1 MINFGLTIDELNL
14 DRRDMLR
21 LGISAGMLPMLAG
34 NSAATPAGDVPDM
47 SSSGS
52 RLDTHVKLMGSTE
65 EVTIYLL
72 LEGTLWGVAP
82 GRSPEA
88 ICGFRGLARSDWK
101 PLSGNA
107 FSQRSFDIGFFSD
120 LKTGEPLQQVLN
132 PVTGET
138 VAPFHYKYGGE
149 ETIHNAASMEK
160 TSDSSWGHSGNN
172 LYFTERRGG
181 TFPAPFSPSEWPR
194 ESSGETYFYG
204 SETTYIA
211 ADSQFSNSALSR
223 YDHTLFWSSFLSWE
237 PWLLMEGAPGFVMWR
252 GIGSKLADRQQVP
265 KQLLAYIAD
274 TQPNYFDV
282 GPPWEGR
289 ESTYR
294 RYKETRSPAE

>member
-47 SSSGS
+47 SSSDS
-52 RLDTHVKLMGSTE
+52 RLGTHVKLMGSTE
-65 EVTIYLL
+65 EITIYLL

-120 LKTGEPLQQVLN
+120 LKTGEPLLRIPSRIILMSDRLGKAGKVRI
-132 PVTGET
+132 
-138 VAPFHYKYGGE
+138 VATRKR
-149 ETIHNAASMEK
+149 A
-160 TSDSSWGHSGNN
+160 
-172 LYFTERRGG
+172 LRR
-181 TFPAPFSPSEWPR
+181 
-194 ESSGETYFYG
+194 
-204 SETTYIA
+204 
-211 ADSQFSNSALSR
+211 SR
-223 YDHTLFWSSFLSWE
+223 
-237 PWLLMEGAPGFVMWR
+237 
-252 GIGSKLADRQQVP
+252 SKLANRRAM
-265 KQLLAYIAD
+265 KQGGLHGDFVNHNICLSPD
-274 TQPNYFDV
+274 FRRDWTSV
-282 GPPWEGR
+282 SVSGPAR
-289 ESTYR
+289 D
-294 RYKETRSPAE
+294 KEW